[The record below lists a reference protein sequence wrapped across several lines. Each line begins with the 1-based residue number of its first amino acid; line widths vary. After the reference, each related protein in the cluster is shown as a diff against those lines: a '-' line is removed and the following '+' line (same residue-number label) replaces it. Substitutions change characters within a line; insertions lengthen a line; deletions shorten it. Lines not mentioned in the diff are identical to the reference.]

1 MEINNTQTEQR
12 RGILYYK
19 TRTKSLH
26 PLLPFHNSL
35 YSINLSGSN
44 QFRNSRAICNQD
56 DEPSVSTTVFRV
68 SSTPSNDG
76 IPSSPQRSFHM
87 ETTTRFSFSDFLGY
101 RFIMESI
108 LQAAQGRRRRWDCVF
123 ATNKF
128 IVRSRGST
136 ESLPATEWSSSSTTV
151 KYPLSTESLSTNSGT
166 TIIRRPFTCSDASV
180 LRLS

>member
-1 MEINNTQTEQR
+1 VFRSAFFCTQYSSASSVLVVTKAIEINNTQTEQR

-19 TRTKSLH
+19 TRTKSLY

-108 LQAAQGRRRRWDCVF
+108 LQAAQGRRRR
-123 ATNKF
+123 
-128 IVRSRGST
+128 
-136 ESLPATEWSSSSTTV
+136 
-151 KYPLSTESLSTNSGT
+151 
-166 TIIRRPFTCSDASV
+166 
-180 LRLS
+180 